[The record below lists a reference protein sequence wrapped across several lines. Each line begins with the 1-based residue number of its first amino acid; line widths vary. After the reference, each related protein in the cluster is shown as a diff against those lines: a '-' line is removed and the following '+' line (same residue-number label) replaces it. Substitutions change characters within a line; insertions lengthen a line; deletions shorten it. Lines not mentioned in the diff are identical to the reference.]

1 MLLSP
6 NREMPGGVRHRERI
20 TELAAERLSEIFLR
34 VETDGNSR
42 NRVKVCWHLSAPC
55 FAWRRRVVPRKM
67 EILNFN
73 TFVSLSYQQIAL
85 GRKCF
90 FVAQK
95 LKLFNSA
102 C

>member
-6 NREMPGGVRHRERI
+6 NREMPGGARHRERI

-55 FAWRRRVVPRKM
+55 FAGRIRVVPRKI

-73 TFVSLSYQQIAL
+73 TLVSLSYQQIAL